1 MKKKLVGYI
10 QLALSLGIGFGLV
23 YWFLSQMSDDE
34 KQQVIDNTKRASFIW
49 VIIPPLISLLS
60 NYFRTQ
66 RWRLLLRPLGYNPR
80 FLNTFLSV
88 MIMYFLNLFVPRL
101 GEVSR
106 CGILTRYEKVP
117 MDKAIGTM
125 VLERLADVVCLGIV
139 AALLLVLEHNK
150 FLQLYDEIVKNS
162 KASYGNVIAKNQV
175 SPYVTYGFLAILVI
189 GFGVFI
195 AVQAR
200 SGGLQKLISNL
211 RERAIGLIK
220 GIISIKDINNPW
232 EFLFH
237 TVAIWVCYLLT
248 PYFSFR
254 MFPETAHLGM
264 LAAGICL
271 FFGGVAFSL
280 TPGGLGLAPIF
291 TGIVLQLYGVAG
303 ALAVSL
309 GWVAWGV
316 QTIAVLAVGAI
327 SFIVLAII
335 NRDPSLEEVSLKT

>member
-1 MKKKLVGYI
+1 LKKKLVGYI